1 MYNTYRNTSIASFSS
16 ADSSNYEP
24 NMSTQSL
31 NSPDLNSPGGHE
43 FWSPNG
49 ANTNGNG
56 GGNPNNEISLPV
68 QSLHGIVTVFQF
80 TPYKGEASAR
90 ITVNIGF
97 RQLPGRVI
105 GLRVVFGGIGLR
117 TLVAH
122 GHKKGHWQLRA
133 DIPDMASHGSPSQ
146 HKLSIEALEGDGV
159 IDAVQFGTFTFYEQG
174 AMPLDV
180 ANPSILSRRHRS
192 FDMQQPSHLHRSST
206 QPFKPSSLSA
216 TLASA
221 AAASAPVLSHHA
233 PSSSPP
239 TQQVPKVRSLGGHP
253 DAYRIVRRTEIP
265 MEREATALAVV
276 LNIHGDVRSMSSG
289 WSAEELA
296 CRRRLVQFWR
306 HTEGNVVNVHFCSIK
321 PEEYDDSRVVVSC
334 IYREDVDKCYI
345 TSFDL
350 IRLLEGIIGT
360 VCNIDEKNRI
370 RRNVHHIEHDT
381 ISKSKPYHEEFFDLL
396 MSFPVPMPRR
406 NVRDLKA
413 FRWEFLPEALH
424 AIIDKMALD
433 YNPKA
438 VSEMIEPS
446 IPEVAEPTE
455 DSFPSYATSLRSD
468 GGSHHRGES
477 VYSVDSSF
485 SFANPANGNA
495 YAPSADN
502 SFEYRN
508 RDAVDSS
515 FSFRRP
521 SAISSHMPYND
532 LSPNASVASFHS
544 HQNQPMGNFNT
555 NGSNHPYGNGN
566 LNASA
571 SSHHFQNTLSQ
582 SPSVS
587 VTNFNHH
594 QSPSVS
600 VASFHGNHPVN
611 HNNGSQYHLSHAQSP
626 TDQGGMMATTT
637 PSPDAMAVDGQV
649 GLGNSYE
656 VDDKSMVFQNPANM
670 GGQNGGMD
678 GSYQGEYYAAAGGH
692 DQARVH
698 RMTSQ
703 SSLTGALA
711 NFYPY

>member
-1 MYNTYRNTSIASFSS
+1 MASFSS

-31 NSPDLNSPGGHE
+31 NSTDLNSPISHE

-49 ANTNGNG
+49 FNG
-56 GGNPNNEISLPV
+56 GHALSPTNEVTLPV

-80 TPYKGEASAR
+80 TPDKGEASAR

-122 GHKKGHWQLRA
+122 GHKRGHWQLRA
-133 DIPDMASHGSPSQ
+133 EIPDMASHGSPSQ

-159 IDAVQFGTFTFYEQG
+159 IDAVQFGNFTFYEAG

-180 ANPSILSRRHRS
+180 TSPNILSRRVRS
-192 FDMQQPSHLHRSST
+192 FDGQQSSHLHRAST

-221 AAASAPVLSHHA
+221 SAASAPVLTHHA
-233 PSSSPP
+233 PSSPP
-239 TQQVPKVRSLGGHP
+239 EHQQIPKVRSLGGNP

-265 MEREATALAVV
+265 IEREATALAVV
-276 LNIHGDVRSMSSG
+276 LNIHGDVRTMSSG

-296 CRRRLVQFWR
+296 CRRRLVQFWKYN
-306 HTEGNVVNVHFCSIK
+306 EGNVVNVHFCSIK

-468 GGSHHRGES
+468 GGHSHQRGES
-477 VYSVDSSF
+477 IYSVDSSF
-485 SFANPANGNA
+485 SFASPTNSNA
-495 YAPSADN
+495 YGN
-502 SFEYRN
+502 G
-508 RDAVDSS
+508 AVDSS

-521 SAISSHMPYND
+521 SAVSSHLSYNE

-544 HQNQPMGNFNT
+544 HHSHQSPIISNFSHT
-555 NGSNHPYGNGN
+555 NGNNNPYGSMN

-571 SSHHFQNTLSQ
+571 SSHFHPTQ
-582 SPSVS
+582 SPNVS
-587 VTNFNHH
+587 VPNFNHQ

-600 VASFHGNHPVN
+600 VASFHNGHPTNHT
-611 HNNGSQYHLSHAQSP
+611 NNVGGQYHLGHAHSP
-626 TDQGGMMATTT
+626 EASTQGGIMSAS
-637 PSPDAMAVDGQV
+637 PSPGAMHVDAQMDM
-649 GLGNSYE
+649 GNTYE
-656 VDDKSMVFQNPANM
+656 GDDKSMVFGNPVHMGVQNA
-670 GGQNGGMD
+670 GMD
-678 GSYQGEYYAAAGGH
+678 GSFQNTDYYVSNAQQAQQE
-692 DQARVH
+692 QARVH

-711 NFYPY
+711 NLYPY